1 MSQLSFRKSQRLSS
15 EDDFQR
21 VLSGKSFVCKGFLRL
36 YRAENEIGSPRF
48 GLSVSKSCGSAV
60 VRNRLKRLAR
70 EVFRLHQHEIP
81 AGFDY
86 ILIFTNK
93 KPKIKSADSGK
104 MEIPT
109 YVVDYKAVEADI
121 LKMVEMLQNRNRIR

>member
-1 MSQLSFRKSQRLSS
+1 M
-15 EDDFQR
+15 
-21 VLSGKSFVCKGFLRL
+21 RL
-36 YRAENEIGSPRF
+36 YWAENELGSPRF

-70 EVFRLHQHEIP
+70 EVFRIHQHEIP

-93 KPKIKSADSGK
+93 SPKRKTADSGK
-104 MEIPT
+104 GKMSTNEI
-109 YVVDYKAVEADI
+109 DYKAIEADF
-121 LKMVEMLQNRNRIR
+121 LKMVQLLQSRNGTR